1 MDRNNIT
8 EYMPHPVLTKLTT
21 TPTFSDIHC
30 IRKELYAN
38 AASIATPLGG
48 GNHGYLGMLM
58 EAATYGALNG
68 AQAFNAPTHP
78 GAQAAPAADAT
89 GVTVMAAN
97 RAYDRRV
104 MDYRQFEAMNNA
116 LRRQIIAAVPRE
128 LIATLADPNR
138 GFSGCTPKQLLD
150 HLVEEYGTP
159 TQAEIEDNRAKLT
172 ETWNPDTGII
182 SLWAKITDIRAYA
195 TMAEEDITDA
205 VTMRLTLGVLEKSGV
220 FSTAISMWNKKDTA
234 DKTWTNFKTHF
245 AAEDKERRRL
255 LTSAQGG
262 YQEPGSETAA
272 SAEDDNKKKPPAKDP
287 PYILTDNNVKMYYCW
302 THGLGKN
309 RNHTSCTCKNK
320 AEGHK
325 DEATADNMMGGCNK
339 IMSGRKKRDAQE

>member
-1 MDRNNIT
+1 
-8 EYMPHPVLTKLTT
+8 
-21 TPTFSDIHC
+21 
-30 IRKELYAN
+30 
-38 AASIATPLGG
+38 
-48 GNHGYLGMLM
+48 
-58 EAATYGALNG
+58 
-68 AQAFNAPTHP
+68 
-78 GAQAAPAADAT
+78 
-89 GVTVMAAN
+89 MAAN

-104 MDYRQFEAMNNA
+104 TDYRQFEAMNNA

-172 ETWNPDTGII
+172 EAWNPDTGII
-182 SLWAKITDIRAYA
+182 SLWTKINDIRAYA
-195 TMAEEDITDA
+195 TMAEEEITDA

-220 FSTAISMWNKKDTA
+220 FSTAISMWNKKATA

-287 PYILTDNNVKMYYCW
+287 PCILTDNNVKMYYCW

-309 RNHTSCTCKNK
+309 RNHTSPTCKNK

-325 DEATADNMMGGCNK
+325 DEATADNMMGGNNK
-339 IMSGRKKRDAQE
+339 IMSGRRPTQE